1 MKKSV
6 IRVVI
11 ATGISSVVTQLLTI
25 REFLAQFSGNE
36 FIIAL
41 ILFSWMILGGIGT
54 LIAGF
59 VKNRFNQV
67 SIHVLFWLSIFLAS
81 LSPLQI
87 IAIRILRY
95 FIFTHGADVGFYPT
109 FSFIFLLIA
118 PYTILV
124 GFVLPYSLF
133 VIRNEDPDYS
143 GTRIYITD
151 NIGDVTGGALFS
163 FALVYLVTPLLAI
176 FISNLPLIAF
186 SYALF
191 DSKDRK
197 RLTSVVGTFL
207 SFAIILSAPFFEKRS
222 LSYTEGN
229 LVHYQES
236 RYGRI
241 SVHQDQEQFT
251 LFQDG
256 TPVFSNQNLSLAEET
271 VHYPLAQISD
281 PKRIL
286 IISAEGGIM
295 NEIEKYNPKT
305 VDYVEL
311 DPELTSIQFRYGLIK
326 RINGLNVI
334 HNDARAFL
342 QNSKTVYDAIIINL
356 PEPETFQI
364 NRFFTDQFF
373 QHARRHLSETGI
385 VSFSMEGFSNYL
397 AKPQRQKLS
406 SLYNTVSPYFKNILL
421 IPGQRVFFL
430 CS

>member
-163 FALVYLVTPLLAI
+163 FALVYLVTPLLVMAESQ
-176 FISNLPLIAF
+176 FIKTRNNLPSF
-186 SYALF
+186 KMVPLF
-191 DSKDRK
+191 
-197 RLTSVVGTFL
+197 L
-207 SFAIILSAPFFEKRS
+207 AIKI
-222 LSYTEGN
+222 
-229 LVHYQES
+229 
-236 RYGRI
+236 
-241 SVHQDQEQFT
+241 
-251 LFQDG
+251 
-256 TPVFSNQNLSLAEET
+256 
-271 VHYPLAQISD
+271 
-281 PKRIL
+281 
-286 IISAEGGIM
+286 
-295 NEIEKYNPKT
+295 
-305 VDYVEL
+305 
-311 DPELTSIQFRYGLIK
+311 
-326 RINGLNVI
+326 
-334 HNDARAFL
+334 
-342 QNSKTVYDAIIINL
+342 
-356 PEPETFQI
+356 
-364 NRFFTDQFF
+364 
-373 QHARRHLSETGI
+373 
-385 VSFSMEGFSNYL
+385 
-397 AKPQRQKLS
+397 
-406 SLYNTVSPYFKNILL
+406 
-421 IPGQRVFFL
+421 
-430 CS
+430 